1 MIESVINEAAEL
13 IIEDREI
20 KLKKKNQGF
29 SLCLN
34 HSFLNILGKVV
45 GTLFAK
51 KKKKKINIV

>member
-20 KLKKKNQGF
+20 KLKKKTKGF
-29 SLCLN
+29 SLFLN

-51 KKKKKINIV
+51 KKKKN